1 MTSRQFIWLAI
12 VTKTEMIPGLL
23 HPLLHPTSSLIEE
36 RVRRIVASLK
46 PIPKTPKSWAGKGAR
61 KWGWQR
67 CEKATGDQV
76 RLALVGGRTRMV
88 EGWGVGP
95 GCRAWFKLTRILQCL
110 DVLRSGR
117 LLCHH
122 LYEPGPGILIQLE
135 HWGER
140 QGGAA
145 APLTPISP
153 PRRHPVGAPAH
164 SSLPCSTWRWLM
176 APCVGST
183 RRDPLAPGGLLCV
196 PTLRGNR
203 PEPERSR
210 PLATVGPGRD
220 VTTTIEGRQIE
231 ALVPGD
237 SRRVPSG
244 VTSLL
249 TGCGIQVFAWRTLSA
264 PTHRTESRRVPD
276 CTPGRE
282 LGDGLSGTWCQF
294 R

>member
-1 MTSRQFIWLAI
+1 MRC
-12 VTKTEMIPGLL
+12 
-23 HPLLHPTSSLIEE
+23 
-36 RVRRIVASLK
+36 
-46 PIPKTPKSWAGKGAR
+46 GAR
-61 KWGWQR
+61 VPGVVQAHPHSAVSR
-67 CEKATGDQV
+67 CSEVWSPALPPSVRTGSGHSGTA
-76 RLALVGGRTRMV
+76 RTLGREAR
-88 EGWGVGP
+88 WSSRP
-95 GCRAWFKLTRILQCL
+95 
-110 DVLRSGR
+110 
-117 LLCHH
+117 
-122 LYEPGPGILIQLE
+122 PP
-135 HWGER
+135 
-140 QGGAA
+140 
-145 APLTPISP
+145 PPSP

-237 SRRVPSG
+237 SCRVPSG

-249 TGCGIQVFAWRTLSA
+249 TGCGTQVFAWRTLSA

-282 LGDGLSGTWCQF
+282 LGDGLSGT
-294 R
+294 

>member
-1 MTSRQFIWLAI
+1 MGQ
-12 VTKTEMIPGLL
+12 
-23 HPLLHPTSSLIEE
+23 
-36 RVRRIVASLK
+36 
-46 PIPKTPKSWAGKGAR
+46 
-61 KWGWQR
+61 
-67 CEKATGDQV
+67 
-76 RLALVGGRTRMV
+76 
-88 EGWGVGP
+88 

-122 LYEPGPGILIQLE
+122 LYEPGPGILVQLE

-145 APLTPISP
+145 APLPPIPTPAPSRRGARPQLPTLQHLALAHGAVRGVHSP
-153 PRRHPVGAPAH
+153 RPLGPRRTALCTH
-164 SSLPCSTWRWLM
+164 
-176 APCVGST
+176 
-183 RRDPLAPGGLLCV
+183 APG
-196 PTLRGNR
+196 
-203 PEPERSR
+203 EPERSR

-237 SRRVPSG
+237 SCRVPSG

-249 TGCGIQVFAWRTLSA
+249 TGCGTQVFAWRTLSA

-282 LGDGLSGTWCQF
+282 LGDGLSGT
-294 R
+294 